1 MHSTCKTTGLKL
13 ISHNNLVRQC
23 LDFVLWQGSTD
34 VLCNDN
40 AHAKAGMLKS
50 QARLNVA
57 SMAWMSV
64 VVKMTKR

>member
-1 MHSTCKTTGLKL
+1 M
-13 ISHNNLVRQC
+13 
-23 LDFVLWQGSTD
+23 
-34 VLCNDN
+34 LCNDN